1 MLYNEKNTIRG
12 ASICDKVAQHM
23 KTALVLSG
31 GGAKGAYEAGCVR
44 ALQEIGYEFD
54 LVCGTSIGALN
65 GLLVAQKDFDP
76 MYRMWEELSI
86 EQVMQEPLNLDLS
99 LDSIISQKNLI
110 PSFFRSY
117 LNENGA
123 DIGPLIKLIHS
134 LYDPQRLRKSGVQYG
149 LVTVAFPDL
158 KPVEITAK
166 ELSDDEV
173 VEYALASASCFP
185 AFPVHKIGEQGFIDG
200 GYYDNLPISLARRMG
215 AQQMIVIELEET
227 ITHPVFAGRPDIRLL
242 RPSWGLGGF
251 LDFNRDALDFRTR
264 LGYLDA
270 MKQFGE
276 YSGYRYAF
284 DRADITDDKALP
296 FYNAVL
302 DYEEENSRGKL
313 FTTKDLPLTNY
324 LRALA
329 KNDTLALTDYLLL
342 GVENAMEIFEFSN
355 VDVYD
360 FRDVQDQLMQHF
372 EALYQEREGT
382 YNKKLEEI
390 APSRYLELLKKIN
403 SKEVVGYFYNDMVR
417 GRQINYTN
425 IFIQGYL
432 LKEYLCAL
440 YFYVQTK

>member
-1 MLYNEKNTIRG
+1 
-12 ASICDKVAQHM
+12 M

-31 GGAKGAYEAGCVR
+31 GGAKGAYEAGCIR
-44 ALQEIGYEFD
+44 ALQEMGYEFD

-65 GLLVAQKDFDP
+65 GLLVAQKDFDS

-86 EQVMQEPLNLDLS
+86 EQVMKEPLNLDFS

-123 DIGPLIKLIHS
+123 DISPLIELIHS
-134 LYDPQRLRKSGVQYG
+134 LYDPQKLRKSGVQYG

-158 KPVEITAK
+158 RPVETTAK
-166 ELSDDEV
+166 ELTDDEV

-215 AQQMIVIELEET
+215 AQQIIVIELEET
-227 ITHPVFAGRPDIRLL
+227 LTHPVFAGRPNIRLV

-302 DYEEENSRGKL
+302 DYEEENSRSKL
-313 FTTKDLPLTNY
+313 FTAKDLPLTNY
-324 LRALA
+324 LCTLA
-329 KNDTLALTDYLLL
+329 KSDTLALADYLLL

-372 EALYQEREGT
+372 EALYREREGA

-390 APSRYLELLKKIN
+390 APSRYLELLKNIN

-440 YFYVQTK
+440 YFYVQAK

>member
-1 MLYNEKNTIRG
+1 
-12 ASICDKVAQHM
+12 M

>member
-1 MLYNEKNTIRG
+1 
-12 ASICDKVAQHM
+12 M

-372 EALYQEREGT
+372 EALYREREGT

>member
-1 MLYNEKNTIRG
+1 
-12 ASICDKVAQHM
+12 M

-31 GGAKGAYEAGCVR
+31 GGAKGAYEAGCIR
-44 ALQEIGYEFD
+44 ALQELGYEFD

-86 EQVMQEPLNLDLS
+86 EQVMREPLNLDLS

-123 DIGPLIKLIHS
+123 DIGPLVELIHS
-134 LYDPQRLRKSGVQYG
+134 LYNPQRLRKSGVQFG

-158 KPVEITAK
+158 RPVEITAN

-227 ITHPVFAGRPDIRLL
+227 ITHPVFAGRPNVQLL

-251 LDFNRDALDFRTR
+251 LDFNREALDFRTR

-313 FTTKDLPLTNY
+313 FTAKDLPLTNY

-329 KNDTLALTDYLLL
+329 KRDTLALADYLLL

-372 EALYQEREGT
+372 EALYQQRADA
-382 YNKKLEEI
+382 YNRKLEEI

>member
-1 MLYNEKNTIRG
+1 
-12 ASICDKVAQHM
+12 M

-31 GGAKGAYEAGCVR
+31 GGAKGAYEAGCIR
-44 ALQEIGYEFD
+44 ALQEMGYEFD

-65 GLLVAQKDFDP
+65 GLLVAQKDFDS

-86 EQVMQEPLNLDLS
+86 EQVMKEPLNLDFS

-123 DIGPLIKLIHS
+123 DISPLIELIHS
-134 LYDPQRLRKSGVQYG
+134 LYDPQKLRKSGVQYG

-158 KPVEITAK
+158 RPVETTAK
-166 ELSDDEV
+166 ELTDDEV

-227 ITHPVFAGRPDIRLL
+227 ITHPVFAGRPNIRLV

-284 DRADITDDKALP
+284 DRADITDDKVLP

-313 FTTKDLPLTNY
+313 FTAKDLPLTNY
-324 LRALA
+324 LCTLA
-329 KNDTLALTDYLLL
+329 KRNTLALADYLLL

-360 FRDVQDQLMQHF
+360 FRDVQDQLIQHF
-372 EALYQEREGT
+372 EALYREREGE

-390 APSRYLELLKKIN
+390 APSRYLELLKNIN

>member
-1 MLYNEKNTIRG
+1 
-12 ASICDKVAQHM
+12 M

-31 GGAKGAYEAGCVR
+31 GGAKGAYEAGCIR
-44 ALQEIGYEFD
+44 ALQELGYEFD

-65 GLLVAQKDFDP
+65 GLLVAQKDFDR

-86 EQVMQEPLNLDLS
+86 EQVMREPLNLDLS

-117 LNENGA
+117 VNEKGA
-123 DIGPLIKLIHS
+123 DIGPLIDLIHS
-134 LYDPQRLRKSGVQYG
+134 LYDPQRLRKSGVRYG

-158 KPVEITAK
+158 RPLELEAGA
-166 ELSDDEV
+166 LSDDEV

-227 ITHPVFAGRPDIRLL
+227 LTHPVFAGRPNIRLV

-264 LGYLDA
+264 LGYLDV

-276 YSGYRYAF
+276 YKGHRYAF
-284 DRADITDDKALP
+284 SRADITDAQAMP

-313 FTTKDLPLTNY
+313 LAAKELPLTDY

-329 KNDTLALTDYLLL
+329 KKDTLSLADYLLL
-342 GVENAMEIFEFSN
+342 GAENAMEIFEFSN
-355 VDVYD
+355 VELYD
-360 FRDVQDQLMQHF
+360 FRDVQDQLLQHF
-372 EALYQEREGT
+372 EALYQQRAAD
-382 YNKKLEEI
+382 YNKKLEDI
-390 APSRYLELLKKIN
+390 APSRYLDLLKNIN
-403 SKEVVGYFYNDMVR
+403 SKEFVGYFYHDMLR

-440 YFYVQTK
+440 YFYVQAK